1 MMQQDK
7 SQQIDLRAWVTR
19 LLKNWYWFVASC
31 SVFIMIGLYV
41 YLSTPNEF
49 EVKAEIMLRDE
60 DNGGAFMQQEMLSL
74 MGMGG
79 LKLVDDEI
87 AILTSRDIVSNV
99 ISDLNLQF
107 DYRKKDF
114 LKWVGQY
121 PKTDLSIVCPPLF
134 IDTLTRSVTIELK
147 ARKEDYLVKVKYGDK
162 QSSKH
167 IVANLSEAIETCAGI
182 VSFDILRP
190 DKIEPGDRYRIKI
203 YPMTTAVNRY
213 KNDVQVTAAKKD
225 SKVIQISSVTDIP
238 ARAKNYINRLVEL
251 YNYDA
256 IVDKNMMANNT
267 AKFIDERLRMIEE
280 ELRQAE
286 ERAVQYQAKYGIL
299 NPEVEAELFLTEN
312 MEYRKQLA
320 EIETQLNWISFLCD
334 FMKEEANQNYLL
346 PTTFTSPSA
355 KQNKLESTVIPSNVA
370 GTDMALMAAIEEYN
384 SLMLKRM
391 RLERTLKA
399 ENPMRDQMD
408 EQLLVLRANIIGSVE
423 NLQKALLI
431 SKQDLEKHFE
441 LASKKR
447 SDMPDLVRNYEK
459 MLREKEFIEKMYLF
473 ICQQREENAMLLA
486 AAVVPAKVVTK
497 PQTDFNLVRPHWKVI
512 LLVCLILGLIFPVG
526 VMIVYDILNNRISHE
541 AKDLEKRLKIP
552 FAGVLVKNH
561 HGEHI
566 AVREGENSVSAELF
580 RTLRTNLSFMQPSAT
595 SCPILLVTSSINGEG
610 KSYVATNL
618 AISMAIL
625 GKKVAL
631 VGLDI
636 RKPMLAKYL
645 DLPTNG
651 CLTSYLS
658 DSAYTIEDII
668 VSTNIAHMDVI
679 PAGIVPPNPSELLQS
694 NRLDELFVELRKR
707 YDYIVVDSAPVAM
720 VSDTFS
726 LSRVV
731 DMTVYVT
738 RANYTTFELVDFL
751 NQTHEQ
757 QRLPKM
763 VAVLNGVDAKKIG
776 YGYGYGYG
784 QDVKKR
790 KTLSILGN

>member
-1 MMQQDK
+1 MIQNQ
-7 SQQIDLRAWVTR
+7 SQGIDIRAWITR

-31 SVFIMIGLYV
+31 AVFMVIGLYV
-41 YLSTPNEF
+41 FFSTPNEF

-60 DNGGAFMQQEMLSL
+60 DNGSAFMQTEMLSM

-87 AILTSRDIVSNV
+87 AILTSRDIIANV

-114 LKWVGQY
+114 LKWRGQY
-121 PKTDLSIVCPPLF
+121 PASDLSVACSPLYL
-134 IDTLTRSVTIELK
+134 DTLTRPVSIEVK
-147 ARKEDYLVKVKYGDK
+147 VRDDNYVVKVKYGK
-162 QSSKH
+162 RQSSKH
-167 IVANLSEAIETCAGI
+167 VVSNLSESIETCAGI
-182 VSFDILRP
+182 LSLDINNPKAL
-190 DKIEPGDRYRIKI
+190 ETGNQYRIKI
-203 YPMTTAVNRY
+203 YPLTTAVNIYRN
-213 KNDVQVTAAKKD
+213 KVHVSAAKKD
-225 SKVIQISSVTDIP
+225 SKIIQISSITDIP
-238 ARAKNYINRLVEL
+238 SRAKNYIGRLVEL

-267 AKFIDERLRMIEE
+267 ADFINERLRMIEGD
-280 ELRQAE
+280 LMQAE
-286 ERAVQYQAKYGIL
+286 ERAAQYQAKYGIL
-299 NPEVEAELFLTEN
+299 DPEVEAELFLTEN

-320 EIETQLNWISFLCD
+320 EIETQLNWINFLCD
-334 FMKEEANQNYLL
+334 FMKEDANKDYLL
-346 PTTFTSPSA
+346 PTTFTSLST
-355 KQNKLESTVIPSNVA
+355 KYQHNGSTVIPSGMA

-399 ENPMRDQMD
+399 ENPLRDQMD
-408 EQLLVLRANIIGSVE
+408 EQLVVLRANIIGSVE

-431 SKQDLEKHFE
+431 SKQDYEKHFE

-447 SDMPDLVRNYEK
+447 SDMPDQVRNYEK
-459 MLREKEFIEKMYLF
+459 MLREKEFLERMYLF
-473 ICQQREENAMLLA
+473 ICQQREENAMLMA
-486 AAVVPAKVVTK
+486 AAVVPAKMVTK
-497 PQTDFNLVRPHWKVI
+497 PQSDYNIIRPHLKMI
-512 LLVCLILGLIFPVG
+512 LLLCMMLGLVFPVG
-526 VMIVYDILNNRISHE
+526 MMIVYDMLNNRISHD
-541 AKDLEKRLKIP
+541 AKELEKRIKIP

-561 HGEHI
+561 RGEHI

-580 RTLRTNLSFMQPSAT
+580 RTLRTNMSFMQPSTAKT
-595 SCPILLVTSSINGEG
+595 PIVLVTSSINGEG

-618 AISMAIL
+618 AISMTLL

-636 RKPMLAKYL
+636 RKPMLASYL

-651 CLTSYLS
+651 SLTSYLA
-658 DSAYTIEDII
+658 DSAYDIDDII
-668 VSTNIAHMDVI
+668 VSTNITRLDVI
-679 PAGIVPPNPSELLQS
+679 PAGIIPPNPSELLQS
-694 NRLDELFVELRKR
+694 NRLDELFVELRNR

-720 VSDTFS
+720 VSDTFL
-726 LSRVV
+726 LSRLV

-784 QDVKKR
+784 QNVKSTKR
-790 KTLSILGN
+790 

>member
-1 MMQQDK
+1 MIQDK
-7 SQQIDLRAWVTR
+7 SQGIDIRAWITR

-31 SVFIMIGLYV
+31 AVFMVIGLYV
-41 YLSTPNEF
+41 FFSTPNEF

-60 DNGGAFMQQEMLSL
+60 DNGSAFMQTEMLSM

-87 AILTSRDIVSNV
+87 AILTSRDIIANV

-114 LKWVGQY
+114 LKWRGQY
-121 PKTDLSIVCPPLF
+121 PASDLSVACSPLYL
-134 IDTLTRSVTIELK
+134 DTLTRPVSIEVK
-147 ARKEDYLVKVKYGDK
+147 VRDDNYVVKVKYGK
-162 QSSKH
+162 RQSSKH
-167 IVANLSEAIETCAGI
+167 VVSNLSESIETCAGI
-182 VSFDILRP
+182 LSLDINNP
-190 DKIEPGDRYRIKI
+190 KAVETGNQYRIKI
-203 YPMTTAVNRY
+203 YPLTTAVNIYRN
-213 KNDVQVTAAKKD
+213 KVHVSAAKKD
-225 SKVIQISSVTDIP
+225 SKIIQISSITDIP
-238 ARAKNYINRLVEL
+238 SRAKNYIGRLVEL

-267 AKFIDERLRMIEE
+267 ADFINERLRMIEGD
-280 ELRQAE
+280 LMQAE
-286 ERAVQYQAKYGIL
+286 ERAAQYQAKYGIL
-299 NPEVEAELFLTEN
+299 DPEVEAELFLTEN

-320 EIETQLNWISFLCD
+320 EIETQLNWINFLCD
-334 FMKEEANQNYLL
+334 FMKEDANKDYLL
-346 PTTFTSPSA
+346 PTTFTSLST
-355 KQNKLESTVIPSNVA
+355 KYQHNGSTVIPSGMA

-399 ENPMRDQMD
+399 ENPLRDQMD
-408 EQLLVLRANIIGSVE
+408 EQLVVLRANIIGSVE

-431 SKQDLEKHFE
+431 SKQDYEKHFE

-447 SDMPDLVRNYEK
+447 SDMPDQVRNYEK
-459 MLREKEFIEKMYLF
+459 MLREKEFLERMYLF
-473 ICQQREENAMLLA
+473 ICQQREENAMLMA
-486 AAVVPAKVVTK
+486 AAVVPAKMVTK
-497 PQTDFNLVRPHWKVI
+497 PQSDYNIIRPHLKMI
-512 LLVCLILGLIFPVG
+512 LLLCMMLGLVFPVG
-526 VMIVYDILNNRISHE
+526 MMIVYDILNNRISHD
-541 AKDLEKRLKIP
+541 AKELEKRIKIP

-561 HGEHI
+561 RGEHI

-580 RTLRTNLSFMQPSAT
+580 RTLRTNMSFMQPSTAKT
-595 SCPILLVTSSINGEG
+595 PIVLVTSSINGEG

-618 AISMAIL
+618 AISMTLL

-636 RKPMLAKYL
+636 RKPMLASYL

-651 CLTSYLS
+651 SLTSYLA
-658 DSAYTIEDII
+658 DSAYDIDDII
-668 VSTNIAHMDVI
+668 VSTNITRLDVI
-679 PAGIVPPNPSELLQS
+679 PAGIIPPNPSELLQS
-694 NRLDELFVELRKR
+694 NRLDELFVELRNR

-720 VSDTFS
+720 VSDTFL
-726 LSRVV
+726 LSRLV

-784 QDVKKR
+784 QNVKSTKR
-790 KTLSILGN
+790 

>member
-1 MMQQDK
+1 MIQDK
-7 SQQIDLRAWVTR
+7 SQGIDIRAWITR

-31 SVFIMIGLYV
+31 AVFMVIGLYV
-41 YLSTPNEF
+41 FFSTPNEF

-60 DNGGAFMQQEMLSL
+60 DNGSAFMQTEMLSM

-87 AILTSRDIVSNV
+87 AILTSRDIIANV

-114 LKWVGQY
+114 LKWRGQY
-121 PKTDLSIVCPPLF
+121 PASDLSVACSPLYL
-134 IDTLTRSVTIELK
+134 DTLTRPVSIEVK
-147 ARKEDYLVKVKYGDK
+147 VRDDNYVVKVKYGK
-162 QSSKH
+162 RQSSKH
-167 IVANLSEAIETCAGI
+167 VVSNLSESIETCAGI
-182 VSFDILRP
+182 LSLDINNP
-190 DKIEPGDRYRIKI
+190 KAVETGNQYRIKI
-203 YPMTTAVNRY
+203 YPLTTAVNIYRN
-213 KNDVQVTAAKKD
+213 KVHVSAAKKD
-225 SKVIQISSVTDIP
+225 SKIIQISSITDIP
-238 ARAKNYINRLVEL
+238 SRAKNYIGRLVEL

-267 AKFIDERLRMIEE
+267 ADFINERLRMIEGD
-280 ELRQAE
+280 LMQAE
-286 ERAVQYQAKYGIL
+286 ERAAQYQAKYGIL
-299 NPEVEAELFLTEN
+299 DPEVEAELFLTEN

-320 EIETQLNWISFLCD
+320 EIETQLNWINFLCD
-334 FMKEEANQNYLL
+334 FMKEDANKDYLL
-346 PTTFTSPSA
+346 PTTFTSLST
-355 KQNKLESTVIPSNVA
+355 KYQHNGSTVIPSGMA

-391 RLERTLKA
+391 RLDRTLKA
-399 ENPMRDQMD
+399 ENPLRDQMD
-408 EQLLVLRANIIGSVE
+408 EQLVVLRANIIGSVE

-431 SKQDLEKHFE
+431 SKQDYEKHFE

-447 SDMPDLVRNYEK
+447 SDMPDQVRNYEK
-459 MLREKEFIEKMYLF
+459 MLREKEFLERMYLF
-473 ICQQREENAMLLA
+473 ICQQREENAMLMA
-486 AAVVPAKVVTK
+486 AAVVPAKMVTK
-497 PQTDFNLVRPHWKVI
+497 PQSDYNIIRPHLKMI
-512 LLVCLILGLIFPVG
+512 LLLCMMLGLVFPVG
-526 VMIVYDILNNRISHE
+526 MMIVYDMLNNRISHD
-541 AKDLEKRLKIP
+541 AKELEKRIKIP

-561 HGEHI
+561 RGEHI

-580 RTLRTNLSFMQPSAT
+580 RTLRTNMSFMQPSTAKT
-595 SCPILLVTSSINGEG
+595 PIVLVTSSINGEG

-618 AISMAIL
+618 AISMTLL

-636 RKPMLAKYL
+636 RKPMLASYL

-651 CLTSYLS
+651 SLTSYLA
-658 DSAYTIEDII
+658 DSAYDIDDII
-668 VSTNIAHMDVI
+668 VSTNITRLDVI
-679 PAGIVPPNPSELLQS
+679 PAGIIPPNPSELLQS
-694 NRLDELFVELRKR
+694 NRLDELFVELRNR

-720 VSDTFS
+720 VSDTFL
-726 LSRVV
+726 LSRLV

-784 QDVKKR
+784 QNVKSTKR
-790 KTLSILGN
+790 

>member
-1 MMQQDK
+1 MIQDK
-7 SQQIDLRAWVTR
+7 SQGIDIRAWITR

-31 SVFIMIGLYV
+31 AVFMVIGLYV
-41 YLSTPNEF
+41 FFSTPNEF

-60 DNGGAFMQQEMLSL
+60 DNGSAFMQTEMLSM

-87 AILTSRDIVSNV
+87 AILTSRDIIANV

-114 LKWVGQY
+114 LKWRGQY
-121 PKTDLSIVCPPLF
+121 PASDLSVVCSPLYL
-134 IDTLTRSVTIELK
+134 DTLTRPVSIEVK
-147 ARKEDYLVKVKYGDK
+147 VRDDNYVVKVKYGK
-162 QSSKH
+162 RQSSKH
-167 IVANLSEAIETCAGI
+167 VVSNLSESIETCAGI
-182 VSFDILRP
+182 LSLDIN
-190 DKIEPGDRYRIKI
+190 DAKAVEIGNQYRIKI
-203 YPMTTAVNRY
+203 YPLTTAVNIYRN
-213 KNDVQVTAAKKD
+213 KVHVSAAKKD
-225 SKVIQISSVTDIP
+225 SKIIQISSITDIP
-238 ARAKNYINRLVEL
+238 SRAKNYIGRLVEL

-267 AKFIDERLRMIEE
+267 ADFINERLRMIEGD
-280 ELRQAE
+280 LMQAE
-286 ERAVQYQAKYGIL
+286 ERAAQYQAKYGIL
-299 NPEVEAELFLTEN
+299 DPEVEAELFLTEN

-320 EIETQLNWISFLCD
+320 EIETQLNWINFLCD
-334 FMKEEANQNYLL
+334 FMKEDANKDYLL
-346 PTTFTSPSA
+346 PTTFTSLST
-355 KQNKLESTVIPSNVA
+355 KYQHNGSTVIPSGMA

-399 ENPMRDQMD
+399 ENPLRDQMD
-408 EQLLVLRANIIGSVE
+408 EQLVVLRANIIGSVE

-431 SKQDLEKHFE
+431 SKQDYEKHFE

-447 SDMPDLVRNYEK
+447 SDMPDQVRNYEK
-459 MLREKEFIEKMYLF
+459 MLREKEFLERMYLF
-473 ICQQREENAMLLA
+473 ICQQREENAMLMA
-486 AAVVPAKVVTK
+486 AAVVPAKMVTK
-497 PQTDFNLVRPHWKVI
+497 PQSDYNIIRPHLKMI
-512 LLVCLILGLIFPVG
+512 LLLCMMLGLVFPVG
-526 VMIVYDILNNRISHE
+526 MMIVYDILNNRISHD
-541 AKDLEKRLKIP
+541 AKELEKRIKIP

-561 HGEHI
+561 RGEHI

-580 RTLRTNLSFMQPSAT
+580 RTLRTNMSFMQPSTAKT
-595 SCPILLVTSSINGEG
+595 PIVLVTSSINGEG

-618 AISMAIL
+618 AISMTLL

-636 RKPMLAKYL
+636 RKPMLASYL

-651 CLTSYLS
+651 SLTSYLS
-658 DSAYTIEDII
+658 DSAYDIDDII
-668 VSTNIAHMDVI
+668 VSTNITRLDVI
-679 PAGIVPPNPSELLQS
+679 PAGIIPPNPSELLQS
-694 NRLDELFVELRKR
+694 NRLDELFVELRNR

-720 VSDTFS
+720 VSDTFL
-726 LSRVV
+726 LSRLV

-784 QDVKKR
+784 QNVKSTKR
-790 KTLSILGN
+790 

>member
-1 MMQQDK
+1 MIQQDK
-7 SQQIDLRAWVTR
+7 SQEIDLRAWVTR
-19 LLKNWYWFVASC
+19 LTKNWYWFVASC

-60 DNGGAFMQQEMLSL
+60 DNGGAFMQAEMLSL

-134 IDTLTRSVTIELK
+134 IDTLTRTVTIEVK
-147 ARKEDYLVKVKYGDK
+147 ARKDDYLVKVKYSDN
-162 QSSKH
+162 QCSKH
-167 IVANLSEAIETCAGI
+167 IVSNLSEAIETCAGNF
-182 VSFDILRP
+182 SFDILRP
-190 DKIEPGDRYRIKI
+190 DKIELGDRYRIKI

-213 KNDVQVTAAKKD
+213 KNDVQVSAAKKD

-238 ARAKNYINRLVEL
+238 SRAKNYISRLVEL

-267 AKFIDERLRMIEE
+267 AEFINERLRMIEE
-280 ELRQAE
+280 ELIQAE

-299 NPEVEAELFLTEN
+299 NPEVEAEIFLTEN

-334 FMKEEANQNYLL
+334 FMKEDANKNYLL

-355 KQNKLESTVIPSNVA
+355 KHNKLEPTVIPSSVA

-408 EQLLVLRANIIGSVE
+408 EQLIVLRANIIGSVE

-497 PQTDFNLVRPHWKVI
+497 PQTDFNLVRPHLKVI

-618 AISMAIL
+618 AISMTIL

-636 RKPMLAKYL
+636 RKPMLANYL

-658 DSAYTIEDII
+658 DSAYTMEDII
-668 VSTNIAHMDVI
+668 VSTNIAHLDVI
-679 PAGIVPPNPSELLQS
+679 PAGIIPPNPSELLQS

-720 VSDTFS
+720 VSDTF
-726 LSRVV
+726 LLNRVV

-784 QDVKKR
+784 YGQDVKSGKR
-790 KTLSILGN
+790 

>member
-1 MMQQDK
+1 MIQNQ
-7 SQQIDLRAWVTR
+7 SQGIDIRAWITR

-31 SVFIMIGLYV
+31 AVFMVIGLYV
-41 YLSTPNEF
+41 FFSTPNEF

-60 DNGGAFMQQEMLSL
+60 DNGSAFMQTEMLSM

-87 AILTSRDIVSNV
+87 AILTSRDIVANV

-114 LKWVGQY
+114 LKWRGQY
-121 PKTDLSIVCPPLF
+121 PASDLSVACSPLYL
-134 IDTLTRSVTIELK
+134 DTLTRPVSIEVK
-147 ARKEDYLVKVKYGDK
+147 VRDDNYVVKVKYGK
-162 QSSKH
+162 RKSSKH
-167 IVANLSEAIETCAGI
+167 VVSNLSESIETCAGI
-182 VSFDILRP
+182 LSLDINNP
-190 DKIEPGDRYRIKI
+190 KAVEIGNQYRIKI
-203 YPMTTAVNRY
+203 YPLTTAVNIYRN
-213 KNDVQVTAAKKD
+213 KVHVSAAKKD
-225 SKVIQISSVTDIP
+225 SKIIQISSITDIP
-238 ARAKNYINRLVEL
+238 SRAKNYIGRLVEL

-267 AKFIDERLRMIEE
+267 ADFINERLRMIEGD
-280 ELRQAE
+280 LVQAE
-286 ERAVQYQAKYGIL
+286 ERAAQYQAKYGIL
-299 NPEVEAELFLTEN
+299 DPEVEAELFLTEN

-320 EIETQLNWISFLCD
+320 EIETQLNWINFLCD
-334 FMKEEANQNYLL
+334 FMKEDANKDYLL
-346 PTTFTSPSA
+346 PTTFTSLST
-355 KQNKLESTVIPSNVA
+355 KYQHNGSTVIPSGMA

-399 ENPMRDQMD
+399 ENPLRDQMD
-408 EQLLVLRANIIGSVE
+408 EQLVVLRANIIGSVE

-431 SKQDLEKHFE
+431 SKQDYEKHFE

-447 SDMPDLVRNYEK
+447 SDMPDQVRNYEK
-459 MLREKEFIEKMYLF
+459 MLREKEFLENMYLF
-473 ICQQREENAMLLA
+473 ICRQREENAMLMA
-486 AAVVPAKVVTK
+486 AAVVPAKIVTK
-497 PQTDFNLVRPHWKVI
+497 PQSDYNIIRPHLKMI
-512 LLVCLILGLIFPVG
+512 LLLCMMLGLVFPVG
-526 VMIVYDILNNRISHE
+526 MMIVHDMLNNRISHD
-541 AKDLEKRLKIP
+541 AKELEKRIKIP

-561 HGEHI
+561 RGEHI
-566 AVREGENSVSAELF
+566 AVREGENSVSSELF
-580 RTLRTNLSFMQPSAT
+580 RTLRTNMSFMQPSTAKT
-595 SCPILLVTSSINGEG
+595 PIVLVTSSINGEG

-618 AISMAIL
+618 AISMTLL

-636 RKPMLAKYL
+636 RKPMLASYL

-651 CLTSYLS
+651 SLTSYLA
-658 DSAYTIEDII
+658 DSAYDIDDII
-668 VSTNIAHMDVI
+668 VSTNITRLDVI
-679 PAGIVPPNPSELLQS
+679 PAGIIPPNPSELLQS
-694 NRLDELFVELRKR
+694 NRLDELFVELRNR

-720 VSDTFS
+720 VSDTFL
-726 LSRVV
+726 LSRLV

-763 VAVLNGVDAKKIG
+763 VAVLNSVDAKKIG

-784 QDVKKR
+784 QNVKSTKR
-790 KTLSILGN
+790 

>member
-1 MMQQDK
+1 MIQDK
-7 SQQIDLRAWVTR
+7 SQGIDIRAWITR

-31 SVFIMIGLYV
+31 AVFMVIGLYV
-41 YLSTPNEF
+41 FFSTPNEF

-60 DNGGAFMQQEMLSL
+60 DNGSAFMQTEMLSM

-87 AILTSRDIVSNV
+87 AILTSRDIIANV

-114 LKWVGQY
+114 LKWRGQY
-121 PKTDLSIVCPPLF
+121 PASDLSVACSPLYL
-134 IDTLTRSVTIELK
+134 DTLTRPVSIEVK
-147 ARKEDYLVKVKYGDK
+147 VRDDNYVVKVKYGK
-162 QSSKH
+162 RQSSKH
-167 IVANLSEAIETCAGI
+167 VVSNLSESIETCAGI
-182 VSFDILRP
+182 LSLDINNPKALE
-190 DKIEPGDRYRIKI
+190 IGNQYRIKI
-203 YPMTTAVNRY
+203 YPLTTAVNIYRN
-213 KNDVQVTAAKKD
+213 KVHVSAAKKD
-225 SKVIQISSVTDIP
+225 SKIIQISSITDIP
-238 ARAKNYINRLVEL
+238 SRAKNYIGRLVEL

-267 AKFIDERLRMIEE
+267 ADFINERLRMIEGD
-280 ELRQAE
+280 LMQAE
-286 ERAVQYQAKYGIL
+286 ERAAQYQAKYGIL
-299 NPEVEAELFLTEN
+299 DPEVEAELFLTEN

-320 EIETQLNWISFLCD
+320 EIETQLNWINFLCD
-334 FMKEEANQNYLL
+334 FMKEDANKDYLL
-346 PTTFTSPSA
+346 PTTFTSLST
-355 KQNKLESTVIPSNVA
+355 KYQHNGSTVIPSGMA

-391 RLERTLKA
+391 RLDRTLKA
-399 ENPMRDQMD
+399 ENPLRDQMD
-408 EQLLVLRANIIGSVE
+408 EQLVVLRANIIGSVE

-431 SKQDLEKHFE
+431 SKQDYEKHFE

-447 SDMPDLVRNYEK
+447 SDMPDQVRNYEK
-459 MLREKEFIEKMYLF
+459 MLREKEFLERMYLF
-473 ICQQREENAMLLA
+473 ICQQREENAMLMA
-486 AAVVPAKVVTK
+486 AAVVPAKMVTK
-497 PQTDFNLVRPHWKVI
+497 PQSDYNIIRPHLKMI
-512 LLVCLILGLIFPVG
+512 LLLCMMLGLVFPVG
-526 VMIVYDILNNRISHE
+526 MMIVYDILNNRISHD
-541 AKDLEKRLKIP
+541 AKELEKRIKIP

-561 HGEHI
+561 RGEHI

-580 RTLRTNLSFMQPSAT
+580 RTLRTNMSFMQPSTAKT
-595 SCPILLVTSSINGEG
+595 PIVLVTSSINGEG

-618 AISMAIL
+618 AISMTLL

-636 RKPMLAKYL
+636 RKPMLASYL

-651 CLTSYLS
+651 SLTSYLA
-658 DSAYTIEDII
+658 DSAYDIDDII
-668 VSTNIAHMDVI
+668 VSTNITRLDVI
-679 PAGIVPPNPSELLQS
+679 PAGIIPPNPSELLQS
-694 NRLDELFVELRKR
+694 NRLDELFVELRNR

-720 VSDTFS
+720 VSDTFL
-726 LSRVV
+726 LSRLV

-784 QDVKKR
+784 QNVKSTKR
-790 KTLSILGN
+790 

>member
-1 MMQQDK
+1 MIQDK
-7 SQQIDLRAWVTR
+7 SQGIDIRAWITR

-31 SVFIMIGLYV
+31 AVFMVIGLYV
-41 YLSTPNEF
+41 FFSTPNEF

-60 DNGGAFMQQEMLSL
+60 DNGSAFMQTEMLSM

-87 AILTSRDIVSNV
+87 AILTSRDIIAHV

-114 LKWVGQY
+114 LKWRGQY
-121 PKTDLSIVCPPLF
+121 PASDLSVACSPLYL
-134 IDTLTRSVTIELK
+134 DTLTRPVSIEVK
-147 ARKEDYLVKVKYGDK
+147 VRDDNYVVKVKYGK
-162 QSSKH
+162 RQSSKH
-167 IVANLSEAIETCAGI
+167 VVSNLSESIETCAGI
-182 VSFDILRP
+182 LSLDINNPKAL
-190 DKIEPGDRYRIKI
+190 ETGNQYRIKI
-203 YPMTTAVNRY
+203 YPLTTAVNIYRN
-213 KNDVQVTAAKKD
+213 KVHVSAAKKD
-225 SKVIQISSVTDIP
+225 SKIIQISSITDIP
-238 ARAKNYINRLVEL
+238 SRAKNYIGRLVEL

-267 AKFIDERLRMIEE
+267 ADFINERLRMIEGD
-280 ELRQAE
+280 LMQAE
-286 ERAVQYQAKYGIL
+286 ERAAQYQAKYGIL
-299 NPEVEAELFLTEN
+299 DPEVEAELFLTEN

-320 EIETQLNWISFLCD
+320 EIETQLNWINFLCD
-334 FMKEEANQNYLL
+334 FMKEDANKDYLL
-346 PTTFTSPSA
+346 PTTFTSLST
-355 KQNKLESTVIPSNVA
+355 KYQHNGSTVIPSGMA

-399 ENPMRDQMD
+399 ENPLRDQMD
-408 EQLLVLRANIIGSVE
+408 EQLVVLRANIIGSVE

-431 SKQDLEKHFE
+431 SKQDYEKHFE

-447 SDMPDLVRNYEK
+447 SDMPDQVRNYEK
-459 MLREKEFIEKMYLF
+459 MLREKEFLEKMYLF
-473 ICQQREENAMLLA
+473 ICQQREENAMLMA
-486 AAVVPAKVVTK
+486 AAVVPAKMVTK
-497 PQTDFNLVRPHWKVI
+497 PQSDYNIIRPHLKMI
-512 LLVCLILGLIFPVG
+512 LLLCMMLGLVFPVG
-526 VMIVYDILNNRISHE
+526 MMIVYDILNNRISHD
-541 AKDLEKRLKIP
+541 AKELEKRIKIP

-561 HGEHI
+561 RGEHI

-580 RTLRTNLSFMQPSAT
+580 RTLRTNMSFMQPSTAKT
-595 SCPILLVTSSINGEG
+595 PIVLVTSSINGEG

-618 AISMAIL
+618 AISMTLL

-636 RKPMLAKYL
+636 RKPMLASYL

-651 CLTSYLS
+651 SLTSYLS
-658 DSAYTIEDII
+658 DSAYDIDDII
-668 VSTNIAHMDVI
+668 VSTNITRLDVI
-679 PAGIVPPNPSELLQS
+679 PAGIIPPNPSELLQS
-694 NRLDELFVELRKR
+694 NRLDELFVELRNR

-720 VSDTFS
+720 VSDTFL
-726 LSRVV
+726 LSRLV

-784 QDVKKR
+784 QNVKSTKR
-790 KTLSILGN
+790 

>member
-1 MMQQDK
+1 MIQDK
-7 SQQIDLRAWVTR
+7 SQGIDIRAWITR

-31 SVFIMIGLYV
+31 AVFMVIGLYV
-41 YLSTPNEF
+41 FFSTPNEF

-60 DNGGAFMQQEMLSL
+60 DNGSAFMQTEMLSM

-87 AILTSRDIVSNV
+87 AILTSRDIIANV

-114 LKWVGQY
+114 LKWKGQY
-121 PKTDLSIVCPPLF
+121 PASDLSVACSPLYL
-134 IDTLTRSVTIELK
+134 DTLTRPVSIEVK
-147 ARKEDYLVKVKYGDK
+147 VRDDNYVVKVKYGK
-162 QSSKH
+162 RQSSKH
-167 IVANLSEAIETCAGI
+167 VVSNLSESIETCAGI
-182 VSFDILRP
+182 LSLDINNP
-190 DKIEPGDRYRIKI
+190 KAVETGNQYRIKI
-203 YPMTTAVNRY
+203 YPLTTAVNIYRN
-213 KNDVQVTAAKKD
+213 KVHVSAAKKD
-225 SKVIQISSVTDIP
+225 SKIIQISSITDIP
-238 ARAKNYINRLVEL
+238 SRAKNYIGRLVEL

-267 AKFIDERLRMIEE
+267 ADFINERLRMIEGD
-280 ELRQAE
+280 LMQAE
-286 ERAVQYQAKYGIL
+286 ERAAQYQAKYGIL
-299 NPEVEAELFLTEN
+299 DPEVEAELFLTEN

-320 EIETQLNWISFLCD
+320 EIETQLNWINFLCD
-334 FMKEEANQNYLL
+334 FMKEDANKDYLL
-346 PTTFTSPSA
+346 PTTFTSLST
-355 KQNKLESTVIPSNVA
+355 KYQHNGSTVIPSGMA

-399 ENPMRDQMD
+399 ENPLRDQMD
-408 EQLLVLRANIIGSVE
+408 EQLVVLRANIIGSVE

-431 SKQDLEKHFE
+431 SKQDYEKHFE

-447 SDMPDLVRNYEK
+447 SDMPDQVRNYEK
-459 MLREKEFIEKMYLF
+459 MLREKEFLERMYLF
-473 ICQQREENAMLLA
+473 ICQQREENAMLMA
-486 AAVVPAKVVTK
+486 AAVVPAKMVTK
-497 PQTDFNLVRPHWKVI
+497 PQSDYNIIRPHLKMI
-512 LLVCLILGLIFPVG
+512 LLLCMMLGLVFPVG
-526 VMIVYDILNNRISHE
+526 MMIIYDILNNRISHD
-541 AKDLEKRLKIP
+541 AKELEKRIKIP

-561 HGEHI
+561 RGEHI

-580 RTLRTNLSFMQPSAT
+580 RTLRTNMSFMQPSTAKT
-595 SCPILLVTSSINGEG
+595 PIVLVTSSINGEG

-618 AISMAIL
+618 AISMTLL

-636 RKPMLAKYL
+636 RKPMLASYL

-651 CLTSYLS
+651 SLTSYLA
-658 DSAYTIEDII
+658 DSAYDIDDII
-668 VSTNIAHMDVI
+668 VSTNITRLDVI
-679 PAGIVPPNPSELLQS
+679 PAGIIPPNPSELLQS
-694 NRLDELFVELRKR
+694 NRLDELFVELRNR

-720 VSDTFS
+720 VSDTFL
-726 LSRVV
+726 LSRLV

-784 QDVKKR
+784 QNVKSTKR
-790 KTLSILGN
+790 

>member
-1 MMQQDK
+1 MIQNQ
-7 SQQIDLRAWVTR
+7 SQGIDIRAWITR

-31 SVFIMIGLYV
+31 AVFMVIGLYV
-41 YLSTPNEF
+41 FFSTPNEF

-60 DNGGAFMQQEMLSL
+60 DNGSAFMQTEMLSM

-87 AILTSRDIVSNV
+87 AILTSRDIVANV

-114 LKWVGQY
+114 LKWRGQY
-121 PKTDLSIVCPPLF
+121 PASDLSVACSPLYL
-134 IDTLTRSVTIELK
+134 DTLTRPVSIEVK
-147 ARKEDYLVKVKYGDK
+147 VRDDNYVVKVKYGK
-162 QSSKH
+162 RQSSKH
-167 IVANLSEAIETCAGI
+167 VVSNLSESIETCAGI
-182 VSFDILRP
+182 LSLDINNP
-190 DKIEPGDRYRIKI
+190 KAVEIGNQYRIKI
-203 YPMTTAVNRY
+203 YPLTTAVNIYRN
-213 KNDVQVTAAKKD
+213 KVHVSAAKKD
-225 SKVIQISSVTDIP
+225 SKIIQISSITDIP
-238 ARAKNYINRLVEL
+238 SRAKNYIGRLVEL

-267 AKFIDERLRMIEE
+267 ADFINERLRMIEGD
-280 ELRQAE
+280 LVQAE
-286 ERAVQYQAKYGIL
+286 ERAAQYQAKYGIL
-299 NPEVEAELFLTEN
+299 DPEVEAELFLTEN

-320 EIETQLNWISFLCD
+320 EIETQLNWINFLCD
-334 FMKEEANQNYLL
+334 FMKEDANKDYLL
-346 PTTFTSPSA
+346 PTTFTSLST
-355 KQNKLESTVIPSNVA
+355 KYQHNGSTVIPSGMA

-399 ENPMRDQMD
+399 ENPLRDQMD
-408 EQLLVLRANIIGSVE
+408 EQLVVLRANIIGSVE

-431 SKQDLEKHFE
+431 SKQDYEKHFE

-447 SDMPDLVRNYEK
+447 SDMPDQVRNYEK
-459 MLREKEFIEKMYLF
+459 MLREKEFLENMYLF
-473 ICQQREENAMLLA
+473 ICRQREENAMLMA
-486 AAVVPAKVVTK
+486 AAVVPAKIVTK
-497 PQTDFNLVRPHWKVI
+497 PQSDYNIIRPHLKMI
-512 LLVCLILGLIFPVG
+512 LLLCMMLGLVFPVG
-526 VMIVYDILNNRISHE
+526 MMIVHDMLNNRISHD
-541 AKDLEKRLKIP
+541 AKELEKRIKIP

-561 HGEHI
+561 RGEHI

-580 RTLRTNLSFMQPSAT
+580 RTLRTNMSFMQPSTAKT
-595 SCPILLVTSSINGEG
+595 PIVLVTSSINGEG

-618 AISMAIL
+618 AISMTLL

-636 RKPMLAKYL
+636 RKPMLASYL

-651 CLTSYLS
+651 SLTSYLA
-658 DSAYTIEDII
+658 DSAYDIDDII
-668 VSTNIAHMDVI
+668 VSTNITRLDVI
-679 PAGIVPPNPSELLQS
+679 PAGIIPPNPSELLQS
-694 NRLDELFVELRKR
+694 NRLDELFVELRNR

-720 VSDTFS
+720 VSDTFL
-726 LSRVV
+726 LSRLV

-763 VAVLNGVDAKKIG
+763 VAVLNSVDAKKIG

-784 QDVKKR
+784 QNVKSTKR
-790 KTLSILGN
+790 

>member
-1 MMQQDK
+1 MIQNQ
-7 SQQIDLRAWVTR
+7 SQGIDIRAWITR

-31 SVFIMIGLYV
+31 AVFLVIGLYV
-41 YLSTPNEF
+41 FFSTPNEF

-60 DNGGAFMQQEMLSL
+60 DNGSAFMQTEMLSM

-87 AILTSRDIVSNV
+87 AILTSRDIVATV

-114 LKWVGQY
+114 LKWRGQY
-121 PKTDLSIVCPPLF
+121 PASDLSVACSPLYL
-134 IDTLTRSVTIELK
+134 DTLTRPVSIEVK
-147 ARKEDYLVKVKYGDK
+147 VRDDNYVVKVKYGK
-162 QSSKH
+162 RQSSKH
-167 IVANLSEAIETCAGI
+167 VVSNLSESIETCAGI
-182 VSFDILRP
+182 LSLDINNP
-190 DKIEPGDRYRIKI
+190 KAVEIGNQYRIKI
-203 YPMTTAVNRY
+203 YPLTTAVNIYRN
-213 KNDVQVTAAKKD
+213 KVHVSAAKKD
-225 SKVIQISSVTDIP
+225 SKIIQISSITDIP
-238 ARAKNYINRLVEL
+238 SRAKNYIGRLVEL

-267 AKFIDERLRMIEE
+267 ADFINERLRMIEGD
-280 ELRQAE
+280 LVQAE
-286 ERAVQYQAKYGIL
+286 ERAAQYQAKYGIL
-299 NPEVEAELFLTEN
+299 DPEVEAELFLTEN

-320 EIETQLNWISFLCD
+320 EIETQLNWINFLCD
-334 FMKEEANQNYLL
+334 FMKEDANKDYLL
-346 PTTFTSPSA
+346 PTTFTSLST
-355 KQNKLESTVIPSNVA
+355 KYQHNGSTVIPSGMA

-399 ENPMRDQMD
+399 ENPLRDQMD
-408 EQLLVLRANIIGSVE
+408 EQLVVLRANIIGSVE

-431 SKQDLEKHFE
+431 SKQDYEKHFE

-447 SDMPDLVRNYEK
+447 SDMPDQVRNYEK
-459 MLREKEFIEKMYLF
+459 MLREKEFLENMYLF
-473 ICQQREENAMLLA
+473 ICRQREENAMLMA
-486 AAVVPAKVVTK
+486 AAVVPAKMVTK
-497 PQTDFNLVRPHWKVI
+497 PQSDYNIIRPHLKMI
-512 LLVCLILGLIFPVG
+512 LLLCMMLGLVFPVG
-526 VMIVYDILNNRISHE
+526 MMIVHDMLNNRISHD
-541 AKDLEKRLKIP
+541 AKELEKRIKIP

-561 HGEHI
+561 RGEHI

-580 RTLRTNLSFMQPSAT
+580 RTLRTNMSFMQPSTAKT
-595 SCPILLVTSSINGEG
+595 PIVLVTSSINGEG

-618 AISMAIL
+618 AISMTLL

-636 RKPMLAKYL
+636 RKPMLASYL

-651 CLTSYLS
+651 SLTSYLA
-658 DSAYTIEDII
+658 DSAYDIDDII
-668 VSTNIAHMDVI
+668 VSTNITRLDVI
-679 PAGIVPPNPSELLQS
+679 PAGIIPPNPSELLQS
-694 NRLDELFVELRKR
+694 NRLDELFVELRNR

-720 VSDTFS
+720 VSDTFL
-726 LSRVV
+726 LSRLV

-763 VAVLNGVDAKKIG
+763 VAVLNSVDAKKIG

-784 QDVKKR
+784 QNVKSTKR
-790 KTLSILGN
+790 

>member
-31 SVFIMIGLYV
+31 FVFIMMGLYV

-320 EIETQLNWISFLCD
+320 DIETQLNWISFLCD

-580 RTLRTNLSFMQPSAT
+580 RTLRTNLRFMQPSAT

-636 RKPMLAKYL
+636 RKPMLANYL

-738 RANYTTFELVDFL
+738 RANYTTFELIDFL

-790 KTLSILGN
+790 KTLSILRN

>member
-1 MMQQDK
+1 MIQNQ
-7 SQQIDLRAWVTR
+7 SQGIDIRAWITR

-31 SVFIMIGLYV
+31 AVFMVIGLYV
-41 YLSTPNEF
+41 FFSTPNEF

-60 DNGGAFMQQEMLSL
+60 DNGSAFMQTEMLSM

-87 AILTSRDIVSNV
+87 AILTSRDIIANV

-114 LKWVGQY
+114 LKWRGQY
-121 PKTDLSIVCPPLF
+121 PAADLSVACSPLYL
-134 IDTLTRSVTIELK
+134 DTLTRPVSIEVK
-147 ARKEDYLVKVKYGDK
+147 VRDDNYVVKVKYGK
-162 QSSKH
+162 RQSSKH
-167 IVANLSEAIETCAGI
+167 VVSNLSESIETCAGI
-182 VSFDILRP
+182 LSLDINNP
-190 DKIEPGDRYRIKI
+190 KAVETGNQYRIKI
-203 YPMTTAVNRY
+203 YPLTTAVNIYRN
-213 KNDVQVTAAKKD
+213 KVHVSAAKKD
-225 SKVIQISSVTDIP
+225 SKIIQISSITDIP
-238 ARAKNYINRLVEL
+238 SRAKNYIGRLVEL

-267 AKFIDERLRMIEE
+267 ADFINERLRMIEGD
-280 ELRQAE
+280 LMQAE
-286 ERAVQYQAKYGIL
+286 ERAAQYQAKYGIL
-299 NPEVEAELFLTEN
+299 DPEVEAELFLTEN

-320 EIETQLNWISFLCD
+320 EIETQLNWINFLCD
-334 FMKEEANQNYLL
+334 FMKEDANKDYLL
-346 PTTFTSPSA
+346 PTTFTSLST
-355 KQNKLESTVIPSNVA
+355 KYQHNGSTVIPSGMA

-399 ENPMRDQMD
+399 ENPLRDQMD
-408 EQLLVLRANIIGSVE
+408 EQLVVLRANIIGSVE

-431 SKQDLEKHFE
+431 SKQDYEKHFE

-447 SDMPDLVRNYEK
+447 SDMPDQVRNYEK
-459 MLREKEFIEKMYLF
+459 MLREKEFLERMYLF
-473 ICQQREENAMLLA
+473 ICQQREENAMLMA
-486 AAVVPAKVVTK
+486 AAVVPAKMVTK
-497 PQTDFNLVRPHWKVI
+497 PQSDYNIIRPHLKMI
-512 LLVCLILGLIFPVG
+512 LLLCMMLGLVFPVG
-526 VMIVYDILNNRISHE
+526 MMIVYDMLNNRISHD
-541 AKDLEKRLKIP
+541 AKELEKRIKIP

-561 HGEHI
+561 RGEHI

-580 RTLRTNLSFMQPSAT
+580 RTLRTNMSFMQPST
-595 SCPILLVTSSINGEG
+595 VKTPIVLVTSSINGEG

-618 AISMAIL
+618 AISMTLL

-636 RKPMLAKYL
+636 RKPMLASYL

-651 CLTSYLS
+651 SLTSYMA
-658 DSAYTIEDII
+658 DSAYDIDDII
-668 VSTNIAHMDVI
+668 VSTNITRLDVI
-679 PAGIVPPNPSELLQS
+679 PAGIIPPNPSELLQS
-694 NRLDELFVELRKR
+694 NRLDELFVELRNR

-720 VSDTFS
+720 VSDTFL
-726 LSRVV
+726 LSRLV

-784 QDVKKR
+784 QNVKSTKR
-790 KTLSILGN
+790 

>member
-1 MMQQDK
+1 MTYFKIMIQNQ
-7 SQQIDLRAWVTR
+7 SQGIDIRAWITR

-31 SVFIMIGLYV
+31 AVFLVIGLYV
-41 YLSTPNEF
+41 FFSTPNEF

-60 DNGGAFMQQEMLSL
+60 DNGSAFMQTEMLSM

-87 AILTSRDIVSNV
+87 AILTSRDIVATV

-114 LKWVGQY
+114 LKWRGQY
-121 PKTDLSIVCPPLF
+121 PASDLSVACSPLYL
-134 IDTLTRSVTIELK
+134 DTLTRPVSIEVK
-147 ARKEDYLVKVKYGDK
+147 VRDDNYVVKVKYGK
-162 QSSKH
+162 RQSSKH
-167 IVANLSEAIETCAGI
+167 VVSNLSESIETCAGI
-182 VSFDILRP
+182 LSLDINNP
-190 DKIEPGDRYRIKI
+190 KAVEIGNQYRIKI
-203 YPMTTAVNRY
+203 YPLTTAVNIYRN
-213 KNDVQVTAAKKD
+213 KVHVSAAKKD
-225 SKVIQISSVTDIP
+225 SKIIQISSITDIP
-238 ARAKNYINRLVEL
+238 SRAKNYIGRLVEL

-267 AKFIDERLRMIEE
+267 ADFINERLRMIEGD
-280 ELRQAE
+280 LVQAE
-286 ERAVQYQAKYGIL
+286 ERAAQYQAKYGIL
-299 NPEVEAELFLTEN
+299 DPEVEAELFLTEN

-320 EIETQLNWISFLCD
+320 EIETQLNWINFLCD
-334 FMKEEANQNYLL
+334 FMKEDANKDYLL
-346 PTTFTSPSA
+346 PTTFTSLST
-355 KQNKLESTVIPSNVA
+355 KYQHNGSTVIPSGMA

-399 ENPMRDQMD
+399 ENPLRDQMD
-408 EQLLVLRANIIGSVE
+408 EQLVVLRANIIGSVE

-431 SKQDLEKHFE
+431 SKQDYEKHFE

-447 SDMPDLVRNYEK
+447 SDMPDQVRNYEK
-459 MLREKEFIEKMYLF
+459 MLREKEFLENMYLF
-473 ICQQREENAMLLA
+473 ICRQREENAMLMA
-486 AAVVPAKVVTK
+486 AAVVPAKMVTK
-497 PQTDFNLVRPHWKVI
+497 PQSDYNIIRPHLKMI
-512 LLVCLILGLIFPVG
+512 LLLCMMLGLVFPVG
-526 VMIVYDILNNRISHE
+526 MMIVHDMLNNRISHD
-541 AKDLEKRLKIP
+541 AKELEKRIKIP

-561 HGEHI
+561 RGEHI

-580 RTLRTNLSFMQPSAT
+580 RTLRTNMSFMQPSTAKT
-595 SCPILLVTSSINGEG
+595 PIVLVTSSINGEG

-618 AISMAIL
+618 AISMTLL

-636 RKPMLAKYL
+636 RKPMLASYL

-651 CLTSYLS
+651 SLTSYLA
-658 DSAYTIEDII
+658 DSAYDIDDII
-668 VSTNIAHMDVI
+668 VSTNITRLDVI
-679 PAGIVPPNPSELLQS
+679 PAGIIPPNPSELLQS
-694 NRLDELFVELRKR
+694 NRLDELFVELRNR

-720 VSDTFS
+720 VSDTFL
-726 LSRVV
+726 LSRLV

-763 VAVLNGVDAKKIG
+763 VAVLNSVDAKKIG

-784 QDVKKR
+784 QNVKSTKR
-790 KTLSILGN
+790 

>member
-1 MMQQDK
+1 MIQNQ
-7 SQQIDLRAWVTR
+7 SQGIDIRAWITR

-31 SVFIMIGLYV
+31 AVFMVIGLYV
-41 YLSTPNEF
+41 FFSTPNEF

-60 DNGGAFMQQEMLSL
+60 DNGSAFMQTEMLSM

-87 AILTSRDIVSNV
+87 AILTSRDIVANV

-114 LKWVGQY
+114 LKWRGQY
-121 PKTDLSIVCPPLF
+121 PASDLSVACSPLYL
-134 IDTLTRSVTIELK
+134 DTLTRPVSIEVK
-147 ARKEDYLVKVKYGDK
+147 VRDDNYVVKVKYGK
-162 QSSKH
+162 RQSSKH
-167 IVANLSEAIETCAGI
+167 VVSNLSESIETCAGI
-182 VSFDILRP
+182 LSLDINNP
-190 DKIEPGDRYRIKI
+190 KAVEIGNQYRIKI
-203 YPMTTAVNRY
+203 YPLTTAVNIYRN
-213 KNDVQVTAAKKD
+213 KVHVSAAKKD
-225 SKVIQISSVTDIP
+225 SKIIQISSITDIP
-238 ARAKNYINRLVEL
+238 SRAKNYIGRLVEL

-267 AKFIDERLRMIEE
+267 ADFINERLRMIEGD
-280 ELRQAE
+280 LVQAE
-286 ERAVQYQAKYGIL
+286 ERAAQYQAKYGIL
-299 NPEVEAELFLTEN
+299 DPEVEAELFLTEN

-320 EIETQLNWISFLCD
+320 EIETQLNWINFLCD
-334 FMKEEANQNYLL
+334 FMKEDANKDYLL
-346 PTTFTSPSA
+346 PTTFTSLST
-355 KQNKLESTVIPSNVA
+355 KYQHNGSTVIPSGMA

-399 ENPMRDQMD
+399 ENPLRDQMD
-408 EQLLVLRANIIGSVE
+408 EQLVVLRANIIGSVE

-431 SKQDLEKHFE
+431 SKQDYEKHFE

-447 SDMPDLVRNYEK
+447 SDMPDQVRNYEK
-459 MLREKEFIEKMYLF
+459 MLREKEFLEKMYLF
-473 ICQQREENAMLLA
+473 ICQQREENAMLMA
-486 AAVVPAKVVTK
+486 AAVVPAKIVTK
-497 PQTDFNLVRPHWKVI
+497 PQSDYNIIRPHLKMI
-512 LLVCLILGLIFPVG
+512 LLLCMMLGLVFPVG
-526 VMIVYDILNNRISHE
+526 MMIVHDMLNNRISHD
-541 AKDLEKRLKIP
+541 AKELEKRIKIP

-561 HGEHI
+561 RGEHI

-580 RTLRTNLSFMQPSAT
+580 RTLRTNMSFMQPSTAKT
-595 SCPILLVTSSINGEG
+595 PIVLVTSSINGEG

-618 AISMAIL
+618 AISMTLL

-636 RKPMLAKYL
+636 RKPMLASYL

-651 CLTSYLS
+651 SLTSYLA
-658 DSAYTIEDII
+658 DSAYDIDDII
-668 VSTNIAHMDVI
+668 VSTNITRLDVI
-679 PAGIVPPNPSELLQS
+679 PAGIIPPNPSELLQS
-694 NRLDELFVELRKR
+694 NRLDELFVELRNR

-720 VSDTFS
+720 VSDTFL
-726 LSRVV
+726 LSRLV

-763 VAVLNGVDAKKIG
+763 VAVLNSVDAKKIG
-776 YGYGYGYG
+776 YGYG
-784 QDVKKR
+784 
-790 KTLSILGN
+790 

>member
-60 DNGGAFMQQEMLSL
+60 DNGGAFMKQEMLSL

-459 MLREKEFIEKMYLF
+459 MLREKGFIEKMYLF

-636 RKPMLAKYL
+636 RKPMLANYL

-738 RANYTTFELVDFL
+738 RANYTTFELIDFL

>member
-1 MMQQDK
+1 MIQNQ
-7 SQQIDLRAWVTR
+7 SQGIDIRAWITR
-19 LLKNWYWFVASC
+19 LIKNWYWFLASIA
-31 SVFIMIGLYV
+31 VFILIGLYV
-41 YLSTPNEF
+41 FFSTPNEF

-60 DNGGAFMQQEMLSL
+60 DNGSAFMQTEMLSM

-87 AILTSRDIVSNV
+87 AILTSRDIVANV

-107 DYRKKDF
+107 DYRKKNF
-114 LKWVGQY
+114 LKWQGQY
-121 PKTDLSIVCPPLF
+121 PTSDLSVACSPLY
-134 IDTLTRSVTIELK
+134 IDTLTRPVSIEVK
-147 ARKEDYLVKVKYGDK
+147 VRNDNYVVKVKYGK
-162 QSSKH
+162 RKSSKH
-167 IVANLSEAIETCAGI
+167 VVSNLSESIETCAGLL
-182 VSFDILRP
+182 SLDIKNP
-190 DKIEPGDRYRIKI
+190 EAVEIGDQYRIKI
-203 YPMTTAVNRY
+203 YPLITAVNIYRN
-213 KNDVQVTAAKKD
+213 KVQVTAAKKD
-225 SKVIQISSVTDIP
+225 SKIIQISSITDIP
-238 ARAKNYINRLVEL
+238 SRAKNYIGRLVEL

-267 AKFIDERLRMIEE
+267 ADFINERLRMIEGD
-280 ELRQAE
+280 LMQAE
-286 ERAVQYQAKYGIL
+286 ERAAQYQARYGIL
-299 NPEVEAELFLTEN
+299 DPEVEAELFLTEN

-320 EIETQLNWISFLCD
+320 EIETQLNWINFLCD
-334 FMKEEANQNYLL
+334 FMKGDANKDYLL
-346 PTTFTSPSA
+346 PTTFTSPST
-355 KQNKLESTVIPSNVA
+355 KYHHNGSTVIPSGMA

-384 SLMLKRM
+384 SLILKRM
-391 RLERTLKA
+391 RLERTLKS

-431 SKQDLEKHFE
+431 SKQDYEKHFE

-447 SDMPDLVRNYEK
+447 SDMPDQVRNYEK
-459 MLREKEFIEKMYLF
+459 MLREKEFLEKMYLF
-473 ICQQREENAMLLA
+473 ICQQREENAMLMA
-486 AAVVPAKVVTK
+486 AAVVPAKMVTT
-497 PQTDFNLVRPHWKVI
+497 PQSDYDLIRPHLKMI
-512 LLVCLILGLIFPVG
+512 LFLCIILGLVFPVG
-526 VMIVYDILNNRISHE
+526 MMIVYDILNNRISHD
-541 AKDLEKRLKIP
+541 AKELEKRIKIP

-561 HGEHI
+561 RGEHI

-580 RTLRTNLSFMQPSAT
+580 RTLRTNMSFMQPSTAKT
-595 SCPILLVTSSINGEG
+595 PVVLVTSSINGEG

-618 AISMAIL
+618 AISMTLL

-636 RKPMLAKYL
+636 RKPMLASYL
-645 DLPTNG
+645 DLPTSG
-651 CLTSYLS
+651 SLTSYLA
-658 DSAYTIEDII
+658 DSAYSIDDII
-668 VSTNIAHMDVI
+668 VSTNIAHLDVI
-679 PAGIVPPNPSELLQS
+679 PAGIIPPNPSELLQS

-720 VSDTFS
+720 VSDTF
-726 LSRVV
+726 LLNRVV

-784 QDVKKR
+784 QDVKSGKR
-790 KTLSILGN
+790 

>member
-1 MMQQDK
+1 MIQNQ
-7 SQQIDLRAWVTR
+7 SQGIDIRAWITR

-31 SVFIMIGLYV
+31 AVFMVIGLYV
-41 YLSTPNEF
+41 FFSTPNEF

-60 DNGGAFMQQEMLSL
+60 DNGSAFMQTEMLSM

-87 AILTSRDIVSNV
+87 AILTSRDIIANV

-114 LKWVGQY
+114 LKWRGQY
-121 PKTDLSIVCPPLF
+121 PASDLSVACSPLYL
-134 IDTLTRSVTIELK
+134 DTLTRPVSIEVK
-147 ARKEDYLVKVKYGDK
+147 VRDDNYVVKVKYGK
-162 QSSKH
+162 RQSSKH
-167 IVANLSEAIETCAGI
+167 VVSNLSESIETCAGI
-182 VSFDILRP
+182 LSLDINNPKAL
-190 DKIEPGDRYRIKI
+190 ETGNQYRIKI
-203 YPMTTAVNRY
+203 YPLTTAVNIYRN
-213 KNDVQVTAAKKD
+213 KVHVSAAKKD
-225 SKVIQISSVTDIP
+225 SKIIQISSITDIP
-238 ARAKNYINRLVEL
+238 SRAKNYIGRLVEL

-267 AKFIDERLRMIEE
+267 ADFINERLRMIEGD
-280 ELRQAE
+280 LMQAE
-286 ERAVQYQAKYGIL
+286 ERAAQYQAKYGIL
-299 NPEVEAELFLTEN
+299 DPEVEAELFLTEN

-320 EIETQLNWISFLCD
+320 EIETQLNWINFLCD
-334 FMKEEANQNYLL
+334 FMKEDANKDYLL
-346 PTTFTSPSA
+346 PTTFTSLST
-355 KQNKLESTVIPSNVA
+355 KYQHNGSTVIPSGMA

-399 ENPMRDQMD
+399 ENPLRDQMD
-408 EQLLVLRANIIGSVE
+408 EQLVVLRANIIGSVE

-431 SKQDLEKHFE
+431 SKQDYEKHFE

-447 SDMPDLVRNYEK
+447 SDMPDQVRNYEK
-459 MLREKEFIEKMYLF
+459 MLREKEFLERMYLF
-473 ICQQREENAMLLA
+473 ICQQREENAMLMA
-486 AAVVPAKVVTK
+486 AAVVPAKMVTK
-497 PQTDFNLVRPHWKVI
+497 PQSDYNIIRPHLKMI
-512 LLVCLILGLIFPVG
+512 LLLCMMLGLVFPVG
-526 VMIVYDILNNRISHE
+526 MMIVYDMLNNRISHD
-541 AKDLEKRLKIP
+541 AKELEKRIKIP

-561 HGEHI
+561 RGEHI

-580 RTLRTNLSFMQPSAT
+580 RTLRTNMSFMQPST
-595 SCPILLVTSSINGEG
+595 VKTPIVLVTSSINGEG

-618 AISMAIL
+618 AISMTLL

-636 RKPMLAKYL
+636 RKPMLASYL

-651 CLTSYLS
+651 SLTSYLA
-658 DSAYTIEDII
+658 DSAYDIDDII
-668 VSTNIAHMDVI
+668 VSTNITRLDVI
-679 PAGIVPPNPSELLQS
+679 PAGIIPPNPSELLQS
-694 NRLDELFVELRKR
+694 NRLDELFVELRNR

-720 VSDTFS
+720 VSDTFL
-726 LSRVV
+726 LSRLV

-784 QDVKKR
+784 QNVKSTKR
-790 KTLSILGN
+790 

>member
-1 MMQQDK
+1 MIQNQ
-7 SQQIDLRAWVTR
+7 SQGIDIRAWITR

-31 SVFIMIGLYV
+31 AVFMVIGLYV
-41 YLSTPNEF
+41 FFSTPNEF

-60 DNGGAFMQQEMLSL
+60 DNGSAFMQTEMLSM

-87 AILTSRDIVSNV
+87 AILTSRDIVANV

-114 LKWVGQY
+114 LKWRGQY
-121 PKTDLSIVCPPLF
+121 PASDLSVACSPLYL
-134 IDTLTRSVTIELK
+134 DTLTRPVSIEVK
-147 ARKEDYLVKVKYGDK
+147 VRDDNYVVKVKYGK
-162 QSSKH
+162 RQSSKH
-167 IVANLSEAIETCAGI
+167 VVSNLSESIETCAGI
-182 VSFDILRP
+182 LSLDINNPKAL
-190 DKIEPGDRYRIKI
+190 ETGNQYRIKI
-203 YPMTTAVNRY
+203 YPLTTAVNIYRN
-213 KNDVQVTAAKKD
+213 KVHVSAAKKD
-225 SKVIQISSVTDIP
+225 SKIIQISSITDIP
-238 ARAKNYINRLVEL
+238 SRAKNYIGRLVEL

-267 AKFIDERLRMIEE
+267 ADFINERLRMIEGD
-280 ELRQAE
+280 LIQAE
-286 ERAVQYQAKYGIL
+286 ERAAQYQAKYGIL
-299 NPEVEAELFLTEN
+299 DPEVEAELFLTEN

-320 EIETQLNWISFLCD
+320 EIETQLNWINFLCD
-334 FMKEEANQNYLL
+334 VMKEDANKDYLL
-346 PTTFTSPSA
+346 PTTFTSLST
-355 KQNKLESTVIPSNVA
+355 KYQHNGSTVIPSGMA

-399 ENPMRDQMD
+399 ENPLRDQMD
-408 EQLLVLRANIIGSVE
+408 EQLVVLRANIIGSVE

-431 SKQDLEKHFE
+431 SKQDYEKHFE

-447 SDMPDLVRNYEK
+447 SDMPDQVRNYEK
-459 MLREKEFIEKMYLF
+459 MLREKEFLERMYLF
-473 ICQQREENAMLLA
+473 ICQQREENAMLMA
-486 AAVVPAKVVTK
+486 AAVVPAKMVTK
-497 PQTDFNLVRPHWKVI
+497 PQSDYNIIRPHLKMI
-512 LLVCLILGLIFPVG
+512 LLLCMMLGLVFPVG
-526 VMIVYDILNNRISHE
+526 MMIVYDMLNNRISHD
-541 AKDLEKRLKIP
+541 AKELEKRIKIP

-561 HGEHI
+561 RGEHI

-580 RTLRTNLSFMQPSAT
+580 RTLRTNMSFMQPST
-595 SCPILLVTSSINGEG
+595 VKTPIVLVTSSINGEG

-618 AISMAIL
+618 AISMTLL

-636 RKPMLAKYL
+636 RKPMLASYL

-651 CLTSYLS
+651 SLTSYLA
-658 DSAYTIEDII
+658 DSAYDIDDII
-668 VSTNIAHMDVI
+668 VSTNITRLDVI
-679 PAGIVPPNPSELLQS
+679 PAGIIPPNPSELLQS
-694 NRLDELFVELRKR
+694 NRLDELFVELRNR

-720 VSDTFS
+720 VSDTFL
-726 LSRVV
+726 LSRLV

-784 QDVKKR
+784 QNVKSTKR
-790 KTLSILGN
+790 

>member
-1 MMQQDK
+1 MIQDK
-7 SQQIDLRAWVTR
+7 SQGIDIRAWITR

-31 SVFIMIGLYV
+31 AVFMVIGLYV
-41 YLSTPNEF
+41 FFSTPNEF

-60 DNGGAFMQQEMLSL
+60 DNGSAFMQTEMLSM

-87 AILTSRDIVSNV
+87 AILTSRDIIANV

-114 LKWVGQY
+114 LKWRGQY
-121 PKTDLSIVCPPLF
+121 PASDLSVVCSPLYL
-134 IDTLTRSVTIELK
+134 DTLTRPVSIEVK
-147 ARKEDYLVKVKYGDK
+147 VRDDNYVVKVKYGK
-162 QSSKH
+162 RQSSKH
-167 IVANLSEAIETCAGI
+167 VVSNLSESIETCAGI
-182 VSFDILRP
+182 LSLDINNP
-190 DKIEPGDRYRIKI
+190 KAVETGNQYRIKI
-203 YPMTTAVNRY
+203 YPLTTAVNIYRN
-213 KNDVQVTAAKKD
+213 KVHVSAAKKD
-225 SKVIQISSVTDIP
+225 SKIIQISSITDIP
-238 ARAKNYINRLVEL
+238 SRAKNYIGRLVEL

-267 AKFIDERLRMIEE
+267 ADFINERLRMIEGD
-280 ELRQAE
+280 LMQAE
-286 ERAVQYQAKYGIL
+286 ERAAQYQAKYGIL
-299 NPEVEAELFLTEN
+299 DPEVEAELFLTEN

-320 EIETQLNWISFLCD
+320 EIETQLNWINFLCD
-334 FMKEEANQNYLL
+334 FMKEDANKDYLL
-346 PTTFTSPSA
+346 PTTFTSLST
-355 KQNKLESTVIPSNVA
+355 KYQHNGSTVIPSGMA

-399 ENPMRDQMD
+399 ENPLRDQMD
-408 EQLLVLRANIIGSVE
+408 EQLVVLRANIIGSVE

-431 SKQDLEKHFE
+431 SKQDYEKHFE

-447 SDMPDLVRNYEK
+447 SDMPDQVRNYEK
-459 MLREKEFIEKMYLF
+459 MLREKEFLERMYLF
-473 ICQQREENAMLLA
+473 ICQQREENAMLMA
-486 AAVVPAKVVTK
+486 AAVVPAKMVTK
-497 PQTDFNLVRPHWKVI
+497 PQSDYNIIRPHLKMI
-512 LLVCLILGLIFPVG
+512 LLLCMMLGLVFPVG
-526 VMIVYDILNNRISHE
+526 MMIVYDILNNRISHD
-541 AKDLEKRLKIP
+541 AKELEKRIKIP

-561 HGEHI
+561 RGEHI

-580 RTLRTNLSFMQPSAT
+580 RTLRTNMSFMQPSTAKT
-595 SCPILLVTSSINGEG
+595 PIVLVTSSINGEG

-618 AISMAIL
+618 AISMTLL

-636 RKPMLAKYL
+636 RKPMLASYL

-651 CLTSYLS
+651 SLTSYLA
-658 DSAYTIEDII
+658 DSAYDIDDII
-668 VSTNIAHMDVI
+668 VSTNITRLDVI
-679 PAGIVPPNPSELLQS
+679 PAGIIPPNPSELLQS
-694 NRLDELFVELRKR
+694 NRLDELFVELRNR

-720 VSDTFS
+720 VSDTFL
-726 LSRVV
+726 LSRLV

-784 QDVKKR
+784 QNVKSTKR
-790 KTLSILGN
+790 